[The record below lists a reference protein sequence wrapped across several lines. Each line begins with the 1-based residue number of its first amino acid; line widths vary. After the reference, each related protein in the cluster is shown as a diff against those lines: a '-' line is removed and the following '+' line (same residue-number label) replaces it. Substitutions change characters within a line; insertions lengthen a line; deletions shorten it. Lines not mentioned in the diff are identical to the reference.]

1 MMPVDRS
8 DDPLLQP
15 FQLQHLRLRNRV
27 MSTSHEPAY
36 SEDGM
41 PKERYRAYHV
51 EKAKGGLAL
60 TMTAGTA
67 VVSPD
72 SPPAFGN
79 LFAYRDEIVPWIRA
93 MTDEIHEHGAAAMI
107 QISHLG
113 RRTGWG
119 QDDWLPVVA
128 PSALREPAHR
138 SHPKVAEAWDI
149 DRIVGHYADAAERM
163 RVGGMD
169 GIEIE
174 AYGHLFDQFW
184 SPATNKRSDEYGG
197 SFDNRLRFPL
207 RVLRAIRARVGSDFI
222 VGIRMAVDERRE
234 DGIDAPVGLEILRRL
249 TTSTD
254 GSGPLIDFVNVIRG
268 NIVTDAVL
276 TDVIPIHGMA
286 SAPHLDFAGMVRA
299 QTGLAVFHAAKID
312 DVATARHAIAEGKV
326 DMIGMTRAHMAD
338 PHLVRKITLGVEHTI
353 RPCVG
358 ATYCLDRI
366 YQAGEALCIH
376 NAATGRELTMPHVIQ
391 SADTPRRVIVVGAGP
406 AGLEAAR
413 VCAERGHH
421 VTVLE
426 AMPWAGGQIR
436 LAVRNPRR
444 RDLLGII
451 EWRVG
456 ELSRL
461 DVEVRY
467 DTWADLDTV
476 LALRPDTVIVA
487 TGGLPQLPE
496 LEAGHEL
503 VAGAWDVVGGD
514 VRPDGDVL
522 LYDDDGTHSA
532 MTTGEIIA
540 RSGARLEIVTP
551 ERTVGIDVGGMNL
564 VPYAR
569 AFNETDTRITLNQRV
584 RAVERHQGRLRVTL
598 GSDHSPHRT
607 TRMVDH
613 VVVDH
618 GVLAN
623 DELYH
628 QLTPCSVNGGEVDHE
643 ALIEGRPQTVQRN
656 PLGDF
661 RLFRIGDAVAGRNIH
676 AAIYDALRL
685 CKDL

>member
-1 MMPVDRS
+1 
-8 DDPLLQP
+8 
-15 FQLQHLRLRNRV
+15 
-27 MSTSHEPAY
+27 
-36 SEDGM
+36 
-41 PKERYRAYHV
+41 
-51 EKAKGGLAL
+51 
-60 TMTAGTA
+60 
-67 VVSPD
+67 
-72 SPPAFGN
+72 
-79 LFAYRDEIVPWIRA
+79 
-93 MTDEIHEHGAAAMI
+93 
-107 QISHLG
+107 
-113 RRTGWG
+113 
-119 QDDWLPVVA
+119 
-128 PSALREPAHR
+128 R
-138 SHPKVAEAWDI
+138 SHPKVAEHWDI

-169 GIEIE
+169 GIELE

-184 SPATNKRSDEYGG
+184 SPATNQRDDEYGG

-207 RVLRAIRARVGSDFI
+207 RVLRAIRARVGPDFI

-234 DGIDAPVGLEILRRL
+234 DGIDAPVGLEILNRL
-249 TTSTD
+249 TSGGDGGTS
-254 GSGPLIDFVNVIRG
+254 LIDFVNVIRG

-276 TDVIPIHGMA
+276 TEVIPIHGMP
-286 SAPHLDFAGMVRA
+286 SAPHLDFAGMVRKH
-299 QTGLAVFHAAKID
+299 TGLAVFHAAKID
-312 DVATARHAIAEGKV
+312 DVATARHAVREGLV
-326 DMIGMTRAHMAD
+326 DMIGMTRSHMAD
-338 PHLVRKITLGVEHTI
+338 PHLVRKIQMGVEHTI

-366 YQAGEALCIH
+366 YQSGEALCIH
-376 NAATGRELTMPHVIQ
+376 NAATGRELTMPHIVEL
-391 SADTPRRVIVVGAGP
+391 ADTPRRVVIVGAGP
-406 AGLEAAR
+406 GGLEAAR
-413 VCAERGHH
+413 VCGERGHH
-421 VTVLE
+421 VTLLE

-436 LAVRNPRR
+436 LATRNPRR
-444 RDLLGII
+444 RDLMGIVD
-451 EWRVG
+451 WRVG

-461 DVEVRY
+461 DVDVRY
-467 DTWADLDTV
+467 DTWADPDTIIQ
-476 LALRPDTVIVA
+476 LRPDTVIIA

-496 LEAGHEL
+496 LESGHDL
-503 VAGAWDVVGGD
+503 VYGAWDVVGGD
-514 VRPDGDVL
+514 RRPTGQVL

-532 MTTGEIIA
+532 MTAAELIA
-540 RSGARLEIVTP
+540 RSGATLEIVTP

-584 RAVERHQGRLRVTL
+584 RAVQRQDGRLLVTI
-598 GSDHSPHRT
+598 GSDHSPHRS
-607 TRMVDH
+607 TRIVDH

-628 QLTPCSVNGGEVDHE
+628 QLVPCSVNAGEVDHE
-643 ALIEGRPQTVQRN
+643 ALVEGRPQTVQRN